1 MRRQQT
7 FSQGRRNAR
16 VVGICKGK
24 NKKMGFKYTLGMF
37 SKVVVVV
44 VVEEEEEEEKVVVVG
59 FLLKFMLLDLFV
71 DVDSSCC

>member
-1 MRRQQT
+1 
-7 FSQGRRNAR
+7 
-16 VVGICKGK
+16 
-24 NKKMGFKYTLGMF
+24 MGFKYTLGMF

-44 VVEEEEEEEKVVVVG
+44 VVEEEEEEEEKVVVVG

>member
-1 MRRQQT
+1 
-7 FSQGRRNAR
+7 
-16 VVGICKGK
+16 
-24 NKKMGFKYTLGMF
+24 MGFKYTLGMF

-71 DVDSSCC
+71 DVDSSCS